1 MHILPDAPASCPHPD
16 FPDFH
21 HSPETALFKQRWF
34 DLLDVV
40 MPGYVSEG
48 KQQLAIAV
56 GCTGGQH
63 RSVVLAE
70 ETGDYLRRLGYRLSV
85 AHRDLKYAVTE

>member
-1 MHILPDAPASCPHPD
+1 MYRS
-16 FPDFH
+16 
-21 HSPETALFKQRWF
+21 ETEEFLAKWKA
-34 DLLDVV
+34 LLDVV

-70 ETGDYLRRLGYRLSV
+70 ATGDYLKSQGYRVSV
-85 AHRDLKYAVTE
+85 AHRDLKLAGK